1 MFSTPEFWVCI
12 AFILLIA
19 AFGKRAYIFV
29 TQTLDQHS
37 QKVAEQ
43 LAKAE
48 NLHEEALSL
57 LNSYKKKHEE
67 ALEQAKKIIDFAERE
82 ALELKQ
88 ASEKELEKFIAQK
101 EKALEERITIERE
114 EMKAKLISEATDE
127 ALKIVEGALAKS
139 PAELKKLTD
148 ASLKEVAKLKV

>member
-1 MFSTPEFWVCI
+1 MFSTPEFWVFI
-12 AFILLIA
+12 AFVLLIA
-19 AFGKRAYIFV
+19 SFGKRAYIFV

-37 QKVAEQ
+37 QKVTDQ

-48 NLHEEALSL
+48 SLHDEAQSL

-67 ALEQAKKIIDFAERE
+67 ALEQANKIIAYAERE

-88 ASEKELEKFIAQK
+88 TSERELEKFIAQK
-101 EKALEERITIERE
+101 EKALHERMNIERE

-127 ALKIVEGALAKS
+127 ALKIVERVLAKS
-139 PAELKKLTD
+139 PADLKTLTE
-148 ASLKEVAKLKV
+148 ASLKEVAKLHV